1 MCIRD
6 SLHAKY
12 EKALA
17 PVNLGKN
24 PGYKPL
30 ADMLLGRSYG
40 VMKAMLIREQRE
52 AELRSVVGPNYN
64 ISLYLGPS
72 SEEKDVGNVKY
83 LSVQAGVGLSYTFD
97 PSKDLRALEYMTR
110 VDAATL
116 NAEEVTNRE
125 LADLGHLLQMME
137 NFMKGRAFY
146 EEEIQGYKVMI
157 SQSEKLEEKYNVNR
171 TFQKNQDRKSLAD
184 TEGTVSYTHLDVYKR
199 QVWRRL
205 RKTVASF
212 EFTLPSFAR

>member
-6 SLHAKY
+6 S
-12 EKALA
+12 
-17 PVNLGKN
+17 
-24 PGYKPL
+24 
-30 ADMLLGRSYG
+30 
-40 VMKAMLIREQRE
+40 
-52 AELRSVVGPNYN
+52 YN

-184 TEGTVSYTHLDVYKR
+184 TEGKR
-199 QVWRRL
+199 IQNL
-205 RKTVASF
+205 S
-212 EFTLPSFAR
+212 LIHI

>member
-1 MCIRD
+1 M
-6 SLHAKY
+6 
-12 EKALA
+12 
-17 PVNLGKN
+17 
-24 PGYKPL
+24 
-30 ADMLLGRSYG
+30 
-40 VMKAMLIREQRE
+40 
-52 AELRSVVGPNYN
+52 
-64 ISLYLGPS
+64 
-72 SEEKDVGNVKY
+72 GNVKY

-184 TEGTVSYTHLDVYKR
+184 TEGKR
-199 QVWRRL
+199 IQNL
-205 RKTVASF
+205 S
-212 EFTLPSFAR
+212 LIHI